1 MTCPAMPVIAV
12 TTASYTTLRDT
23 IACPCGGGALELV
36 GKTPRVGPYPELKT
50 FRCSACGEVSTVESD

>member
-1 MTCPAMPVIAV
+1 MPIANDNPASEP
-12 TTASYTTLRDT
+12 TSP
-23 IACPCGGGALELV
+23 ACPCGGSALELV

>member
-23 IACPCGGGALELV
+23 IAGDPI
-36 GKTPRVGPYPELKT
+36 GPDAGIN
-50 FRCSACGEVSTVESD
+50 FRDKIQL